1 MKKISIL
8 GVTGSIGTQ
17 TLNIIQNNEER
28 FQLVAMSAGRNIPLV
43 EQTIERFQPK
53 LVSVMEEADAERLR
67 VRYPNTSFVS
77 GTLGLKEVAT
87 YKSDLLITAVVGS
100 VGLEPTLAAI
110 EARIPIALANKE
122 TLVAAGHIVM
132 KRAKELNVPIIP
144 VDSEHS
150 ALFQAMNGENPKTIR
165 RLIITASG
173 GSFRHLT
180 RDELAN
186 VTVEQALAHPNWAM
200 GNKLTIDSATM
211 MNKGLEVI
219 EAHHLFNLPFDQ
231 IDCVMHR
238 ESIIHSIVE
247 FCDTSMIAQL
257 GSPDMRVPIQYAMTY
272 PDRISMQEP
281 KPLDLVALGQMNFET
296 LDVNRFKALALAYE
310 AGRTGGSLPTV
321 MNAAN
326 EVAVAAFMAGC
337 ISFLQIDEMVERSM
351 ERHTVIQ
358 NPDLQTILE
367 VDAMTR
373 REITATI
380 EK

>member
-28 FQLVAMSAGRNIPLV
+28 FQLVAMSAGRNITLV
-43 EQTIERFQPK
+43 EQTVERFQPE
-53 LVSVMEEADAERLR
+53 LVSVMDEADAERLR
-67 VRYPNTSFVS
+67 IRYPNTSFVS
-77 GTLGLKEVAT
+77 GAAGLKEVAT
-87 YKSDLLITAVVGS
+87 YESDLLITAVVGS

-132 KRAKELNVPIIP
+132 KRAKELDVPIIP

-219 EAHHLFNLPFDQ
+219 EAHHLFDLPFDQ

-272 PDRISMQEP
+272 PDRIPMQEP
-281 KPLDLVALGQMNFET
+281 KPLDLVELGQMNFEA
-296 LDVNRFKALALAYE
+296 LNLQRFKALGLAYE

-326 EVAVAAFMAGC
+326 EVAVAAFMEGR

-351 ERHTVIQ
+351 ERHTVIED
-358 NPDLQTILE
+358 PDLQTILE

>member
-28 FQLVAMSAGRNIPLV
+28 FQLVAMSAGHNIPLV

-53 LVSVMEEADAERLR
+53 LVSVMEESDAERLR

-77 GTLGLKEVAT
+77 GAIGLKEVAT
-87 YKSDLLITAVVGS
+87 YESDLLITAVVGS

-132 KRAKELNVPIIP
+132 KRAKELGVPIIP

-150 ALFQAMNGENPKTIR
+150 ALFQAMNGENPKTIH

-296 LDVNRFKALALAYE
+296 LDLNRFKALALAYE

-326 EVAVAAFMAGC
+326 EVAVAAFMEGR

>member
-28 FQLVAMSAGRNIPLV
+28 FQLVAMSAGHNIPLV

-77 GTLGLKEVAT
+77 GAIGLKEVAT
-87 YKSDLLITAVVGS
+87 YESDLLITAVVGS

-132 KRAKELNVPIIP
+132 KRAKELGVPIIP

-150 ALFQAMNGENPKTIR
+150 ALFQAMNGENPKTIH

-200 GNKLTIDSATM
+200 GNKLTIDS
-211 MNKGLEVI
+211 V
-219 EAHHLFNLPFDQ
+219 
-231 IDCVMHR
+231 
-238 ESIIHSIVE
+238 
-247 FCDTSMIAQL
+247 
-257 GSPDMRVPIQYAMTY
+257 
-272 PDRISMQEP
+272 
-281 KPLDLVALGQMNFET
+281 
-296 LDVNRFKALALAYE
+296 
-310 AGRTGGSLPTV
+310 
-321 MNAAN
+321 
-326 EVAVAAFMAGC
+326 
-337 ISFLQIDEMVERSM
+337 
-351 ERHTVIQ
+351 
-358 NPDLQTILE
+358 
-367 VDAMTR
+367 
-373 REITATI
+373 
-380 EK
+380 

>member
-28 FQLVAMSAGRNIPLV
+28 FQLVAMSAGHNIPLV

-77 GTLGLKEVAT
+77 GAIGLKEVAT
-87 YKSDLLITAVVGS
+87 YESDLLITAVVGS

-110 EARIPIALANKE
+110 EAHIPIALANKE

-132 KRAKELNVPIIP
+132 KRAKELGVPIIP

-150 ALFQAMNGENPKTIR
+150 ALFQAMNGENPKTIH

-296 LDVNRFKALALAYE
+296 LDLNRFKALALAYE

-326 EVAVAAFMAGC
+326 EVAVAAFIEGR

>member
-28 FQLVAMSAGRNIPLV
+28 FQLVAMSAGHNIPLV

-77 GTLGLKEVAT
+77 GAIGLKEVAT
-87 YKSDLLITAVVGS
+87 YESDLLITAVVGS

-132 KRAKELNVPIIP
+132 KRAKELGVPIIP

-150 ALFQAMNGENPKTIR
+150 ALFQAMNGENPKTIH

-296 LDVNRFKALALAYE
+296 LDLNRFKALALAYE

-326 EVAVAAFMAGC
+326 EVAVAAFMEGR

>member
-28 FQLVAMSAGRNIPLV
+28 FQLVAMSAGHNIPLV

-77 GTLGLKEVAT
+77 GAIGLKEVAT
-87 YKSDLLITAVVGS
+87 YESDLLITAVVGS

-110 EARIPIALANKE
+110 EAHIPIALANKE

-132 KRAKELNVPIIP
+132 KRAKELGVPIIP

-150 ALFQAMNGENPKTIR
+150 ALFQAMNGENPKTIH

-296 LDVNRFKALALAYE
+296 LDLNRFKALALAYE

-321 MNAAN
+321 MNATN
-326 EVAVAAFMAGC
+326 EVAVAAFMEGR

-351 ERHTVIQ
+351 ERHIVIQ

>member
-28 FQLVAMSAGRNIPLV
+28 FQLVAMSAGHNIPLV

-77 GTLGLKEVAT
+77 GAIGLKEVAT
-87 YKSDLLITAVVGS
+87 YESDLLITAVVGS

-296 LDVNRFKALALAYE
+296 LDLNRFKALALAYE

-326 EVAVAAFMAGC
+326 EVAVAAFMEGR

>member
-87 YKSDLLITAVVGS
+87 YESDLLITAVVGS

-272 PDRISMQEP
+272 PDRIPMQEP

>member
-28 FQLVAMSAGRNIPLV
+28 FQLVAMSAGHNIPLV

-77 GTLGLKEVAT
+77 GAIGLKEVAT
-87 YKSDLLITAVVGS
+87 YESDLLITAVVGS

-110 EARIPIALANKE
+110 EAHIPIALANKE

-132 KRAKELNVPIIP
+132 KRAKELGVPIIP

-150 ALFQAMNGENPKTIR
+150 ALFQAMNGENPKTIH

-296 LDVNRFKALALAYE
+296 LDLNRFKALALAYE

-326 EVAVAAFMAGC
+326 EVAVAAFMEGR

>member
-17 TLNIIQNNEER
+17 TLNIIQNNKER

-43 EQTIERFQPK
+43 EQTVERFQPE
-53 LVSVMEEADAERLR
+53 LVSVMDEADAERLR

-77 GTLGLKEVAT
+77 GATGLKEVAT
-87 YKSDLLITAVVGS
+87 YESDLLITAVVGS

-132 KRAKELNVPIIP
+132 KRAKELGVPIIP

-180 RDELAN
+180 RDELTN
-186 VTVEQALAHPNWAM
+186 VTVEQALSHPNWAM

-219 EAHHLFNLPFDQ
+219 EAHHLFDLPFDQ

-272 PDRISMQEP
+272 PERIPMQEP
-281 KPLDLVALGQMNFET
+281 KPLDLVELGQMNFEA
-296 LDVNRFKALALAYE
+296 LDLRRFKALRLAYE

-326 EVAVAAFMAGC
+326 EVAVAAFMAGR
-337 ISFLQIDEMVERSM
+337 IPFLQIDEMVERSM
-351 ERHTVIQ
+351 ERHTVIED
-358 NPDLQTILE
+358 PDLQTILE